1 MACPPTIQPTMTQ
14 PPTPRA
20 EFLYQADVDIAER
33 RSLGASALGER
44 FIVDILGGSF
54 EGPGLRGRVLP
65 GGADR
70 QLLRPDGVKELC
82 AIYEMETDDG
92 VVLGIDNRVVVDE
105 SVQPQRYARS
115 VVRIA
120 APAGRYEWLNR
131 RLFVGTVQSLR
142 PQRQAV
148 AIRVF
153 LLD

>member
-1 MACPPTIQPTMTQ
+1 MNQPAI
-14 PPTPRA
+14 PRA

-44 FIVDILGGSF
+44 FIVDILGGTF

-82 AIYEMETDDG
+82 AIYEMQTDDG
-92 VVLGIDNRVVVDE
+92 TVLSIDNRVVVDE
-105 SVQPQRYARS
+105 PVQSQRYARS

-131 RLFVGTVQSLR
+131 RLFVGTVDSLR